1 MSFEIIIPFLKPI
14 KHLLEAET
22 VSEIMVNPDSS
33 IWIEEAGQIQ
43 SLPGIRF
50 EEGALQTGLEVNA
63 NRFGKKLDADSPIL
77 NLRLPDGSRMAAM
90 IPPVVNPRPLVTIRK
105 FTSRNF
111 TLADLVRVQMLTD
124 QQASMLTE
132 AVKEKQNILIAGG
145 TGSGK
150 TTLLNV
156 LADAIP
162 ERDRIL
168 IIEDTAELHIR
179 KPHTVSA
186 ESQTDTHRSQITFND
201 LLKAVLRHRPD
212 RIIVGEVRGPEAQT
226 LLDAMNTGHRGTL
239 ATIHAGSTAE
249 ALGRFANLVMRSS
262 AALSLP
268 IVQAE
273 IVRCL
278 DLVVFIQRCNGK
290 RSVREITCPE
300 EPEDLLQ
307 TQSSPIP
314 RF

>member
-1 MSFEIIIPFLKPI
+1 MSFEVIIPFLKPI
-14 KHLLEAET
+14 KHLLEADT

-33 IWIEEAGQIQ
+33 VWIEENGLIQ

-50 EEGALQTGLEVNA
+50 DDGALQTGLEVIA

-90 IPPVVNPRPLVTIRK
+90 IAPVVNPQPLMTIRK

-111 TLADLVRVQMLTD
+111 TLMNLVQRE
-124 QQASMLTE
+124 MLTE
-132 AVKEKQNILIAGG
+132 AQATTLKEAVREGQNILIAGG

-162 ERDRIL
+162 EDDRIL

-179 KPHTVSA
+179 KPHIVSA
-186 ESQTDTHRSQITFND
+186 ESQTDTHRSRVTFDD

-212 RIIVGEVRGPEAQT
+212 RIIVGEVRGPEART

-239 ATIHAGSTAE
+239 ATIHASSTRE
-249 ALGRFANLVMRSS
+249 ALYRLGTL
-262 AALSLP
+262 ALRGDAHADGSR
-268 IVQAE
+268 IKEEVQ
-273 IVRCL
+273 RCL
-278 DLVVFIQRCNGK
+278 NIVIHIARVDGK
-290 RSVREITCPE
+290 RFVREISE
-300 EPEDLLQ
+300 VASE
-307 TQSSPIP
+307 I
-314 RF
+314 